1 MVDGVVQVVDN
12 YARYLSEFCN
22 VTVFV
27 PKGRKEYKD
36 NFPYKVVRSS
46 IMRVFFLDYD
56 LPLPKLDS
64 KFKKELAKANLD
76 IVHIH
81 SPFTMGKIGLDYA
94 KKTQNTLHCDHAQS
108 I

>member
-1 MVDGVVQVVDN
+1 MENKKLNIGIFCDSFYPMVDGVVQVVDN

-46 IMRVFFLDYD
+46 IMRVFF
-56 LPLPKLDS
+56 
-64 KFKKELAKANLD
+64 
-76 IVHIH
+76 
-81 SPFTMGKIGLDYA
+81 GK
-94 KKTQNTLHCDHAQS
+94 S
-108 I
+108 